1 MSSLVLTAE
10 NSLSS
15 ENNVS
20 YTCVSLVVFT
30 RSVKLDTHIV
40 KIFTT
45 FSSTFVFEKPRRF
58 SLLHNWALSGQT
70 LKEVENISIVY
81 SWAKAYHFYCT
92 CRLVLKY
99 TLKILLL

>member
-81 SWAKAYHFYCT
+81 
-92 CRLVLKY
+92 RL
-99 TLKILLL
+99 